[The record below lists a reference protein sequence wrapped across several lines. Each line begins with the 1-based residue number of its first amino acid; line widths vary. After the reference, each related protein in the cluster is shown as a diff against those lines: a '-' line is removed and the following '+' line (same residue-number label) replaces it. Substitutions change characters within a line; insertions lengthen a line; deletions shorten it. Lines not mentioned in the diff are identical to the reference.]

1 MLAVTD
7 EPTTRWERLEDGYV
21 LAAAMIIV
29 TIIGYAV
36 GGDHRIG
43 KVAVV
48 LVQSATLAVIL
59 RASGIARRTFVLS
72 VVVMAAVSIGTGVS
86 VVFDRQSVGPALV
99 GAALAL
105 VGPVVIVRRVRI
117 HLRID
122 VDTVAASVC
131 IYLLAGLFFA
141 YVFAVMDLVADPFFV
156 QEPTRSPVNFVYFSF
171 VTITTLGYGDLSPR
185 VSLGKMLAVSEA
197 LIGQIYLVSVV
208 ALLVANIGRTRTP
221 RGGTAVD
228 DPQPDADGD

>member
-1 MLAVTD
+1 MPAVTD

-21 LAAAMIIV
+21 LAAAMIVI
-29 TIIGYAV
+29 TIIGYAI

-43 KVAVV
+43 KVVVV

-59 RASGIARRTFVLS
+59 RASGVCRRTFVVG
-72 VVVMAAVSIGTGVS
+72 VVAMAVVAVGTGVS
-86 VVFDRQSVGPALV
+86 VVFDRQSIGPGLV

-105 VGPVVIVRRVRI
+105 VGPVVIVRRVRN

-122 VDTVAASVC
+122 LDTVAASVC

-141 YVFAVMDLVADPFFV
+141 YVFGIIDLVADPFFV
-156 QEPTRSPVNFVYFSF
+156 QGPTRAPANYVYFSF

-185 VSLGKMLAVSEA
+185 SSLGKMLAVSEA
-197 LIGQIYLVSVV
+197 LMGQIYLVSVV
-208 ALLVANIGRTRTP
+208 ALLVANIGRTRVP
-221 RGGTAVD
+221 RGGAAEKLQADED
-228 DPQPDADGD
+228 D